1 MKKNM
6 ILTFISSFILIFSGG
21 FSWFFVKNHSG
32 FDMPKD
38 FSIFYR
44 EFFAACFLLFI
55 AFLMKA
61 KFKLTKEEVKKTL
74 VVSFFYYIVYY
85 FAAYYSTK
93 YIVSGVAS
101 CISST
106 KIFMVPFLLA
116 IVEKKIPQFKVWFIS
131 ALAVI
136 GTVLISKVNFDIGTV
151 KKSYLFLGILIA
163 FLAPLGNSI
172 ANVYLDKNKDKT
184 NINPLVL
191 AGYGNLIGAIFF
203 LAIGII
209 KHGFIMLPNNK
220 EYLFGLGYLS
230 IVSSGLAIV
239 SLYYLIKQIGSLKAT
254 YMSLA
259 HPPVAMVLASF
270 FEGYKLNL
278 TSLTGIFLILLSVY
292 LGLRFKRRSAY
303 EKEGISLLRKHRIQA
318 KRQAKIFWRKVG
330 LSEYIFW

>member
-1 MKKNM
+1 MA
-6 ILTFISSFILIFSGG
+6 LTAIASFILIFSGG
-21 FSWFFVKNHSG
+21 FSWFFVKKHSG

-44 EFFAACFLLFI
+44 EIFAACFLLLI

-61 KFKLTKEEVKKTL
+61 KFKLTKEEIKKTL

-85 FAAYYSTK
+85 FAAYYATK

-116 IVEKKIPQFKVWFIS
+116 IVEKKMPQFKVWFIS
-131 ALAVI
+131 AIAVM
-136 GTVLISKVNFDIGTV
+136 GTILISKVNFDIASISIN
-151 KKSYLFLGILIA
+151 KFILGIFIA
-163 FLAPLGNSI
+163 FLAPFGNSI

-184 NINPLVL
+184 NINPLIL

-203 LAIGII
+203 LIIGTI
-209 KHGFIMLPNNK
+209 KHGFVLLPTNK
-220 EYLFGLGYLS
+220 EYLFGLCYLS

-259 HPPVAMVLASF
+259 HPPVAMILASF
-270 FEGYKLNL
+270 FEGYKLNV

-292 LGLRFKRRSAY
+292 LGLRFKRRTAY

-318 KRQAKIFWRKVG
+318 KKQAKMFWRKVG